1 MNANKIIIIIFLQ
14 LLSGLSA
21 LKNLPIKSDG
31 IPVTEMTKPAAV
43 VFDSEGNPIDQ
54 TTGRS
59 ITIAKR
65 MPTLKVFLLMLF
77 Q

>member
-1 MNANKIIIIIFLQ
+1 MFIFTIQ

-43 VFDSEGNPIDQ
+43 VFDAEGNPIDQ
-54 TTGRS
+54 ATGRT
-59 ITIAKR
+59 ITIGKR
-65 MPTLKVFLLMLF
+65 MPTLKVFQIILSI
-77 Q
+77 